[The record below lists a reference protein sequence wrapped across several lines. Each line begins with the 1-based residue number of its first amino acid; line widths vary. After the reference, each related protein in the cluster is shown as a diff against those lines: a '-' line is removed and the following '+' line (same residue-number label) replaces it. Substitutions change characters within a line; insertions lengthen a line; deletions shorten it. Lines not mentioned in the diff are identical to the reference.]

1 MMTDCIPIM
10 MPVVSRT
17 RSHDLAFN
25 DSDPPTQLERL
36 WVDKQTIEVK
46 WSRRRRRRATYE
58 DLTYTILRIVCDTYY
73 DS

>member
-1 MMTDCIPIM
+1 MLA
-10 MPVVSRT
+10 VSPT
-17 RSHDLAFN
+17 QFHDLAFN
-25 DSDPPTQLERL
+25 DNDPPTQLERL
-36 WVDKQTIEVK
+36 WVDKPTIEVK